1 MRAHSSRN
9 WGDYATGAVPHQR
22 DPRDYRMEHI
32 PGVAAQAEIGVPESY
47 TLAPLVK
54 SIYTQGTIPCCVMAS
69 IALME
74 SIQDQIDRGA
84 WRVYD
89 FLEAYHSVGG
99 NGREGVPAR
108 AALEYAQ
115 DTGLRVVGRQAR
127 HRIAS
132 YQFAPQEPESF
143 VSTLKASLAANR
155 PCVLAC
161 RLPSKFGWDSGG
173 IRTPAY
179 HQLCLIGYDPANAI
193 VANSWGNGWGRY
205 GLGRI
210 PWGFLLAD
218 NLQNGDTYSYTAT
231 DTP

>member
-99 NGREGVPAR
+99 NGRGGVPSR
-108 AALEYAQ
+108 AALA
-115 DTGLRVVGRQAR
+115 RVVRLDAEGVAGR
-127 HRIAS
+127 
-132 YQFAPQEPESF
+132 EP
-143 VSTLKASLAANR
+143 SLR
-155 PCVLAC
+155 S
-161 RLPSKFGWDSGG
+161 RLPAAVEV
-173 IRTPAY
+173 R
-179 HQLCLIGYDPANAI
+179 
-193 VANSWGNGWGRY
+193 
-205 GLGRI
+205 LG
-210 PWGFLLAD
+210 
-218 NLQNGDTYSYTAT
+218 
-231 DTP
+231 